1 MSKTTGYERF
11 MVPSI
16 HNIPGVQAKAAF
28 LIDSSSV
35 FREQEIEAVLLDSD
49 SSESACRDLMEL
61 ALSRGAPDNV
71 TIIVW
76 KR

>member
-1 MSKTTGYERF
+1 MCLCCILWGWQEEFGTL
-11 MVPSI
+11 
-16 HNIPGVQAKAAF
+16 IPGDYLLLCSDGLSNIVP
-28 LIDSSSV
+28 
-35 FREQEIEAVLLDSD
+35 EQEIEAVLLDSD
-49 SSESACRDLMEL
+49 DSESACRDLMEL

>member
-1 MSKTTGYERF
+1 MFPVSL
-11 MVPSI
+11 
-16 HNIPGVQAKAAF
+16 IPGDYLLLCSDGLSNIVP
-28 LIDSSSV
+28 
-35 FREQEIEAVLLDSD
+35 EQEIEAVLLDSD
-49 SSESACRDLMEL
+49 DSESACRDLMEL